1 MPKPICEG
9 LNLRPL
15 QKQLRQEL
23 GDLARFQHQYNS
35 LKSKGIIV
43 EPMYLDYEAARATI
57 YERYNDCK
65 NRMIQA
71 HKDREKINARNVS
84 QYIPF

>member
-1 MPKPICEG
+1 M
-9 LNLRPL
+9 NLWQGNLPATLL

-23 GDLARFQHQYNS
+23 GDLARFRHLYNS
-35 LKSKGIIV
+35 LKCKGIIV
-43 EPMYLDYEAARATI
+43 EPLYLDYEAARATI

-84 QYIPF
+84 QYLPF

>member
-15 QKQLRQEL
+15 QKQLRQDL
-23 GDLARFQHQYNS
+23 GDLARFKHLYGS

-43 EPMYLDYEAARATI
+43 ESLYLDYEAARATI

-84 QYIPF
+84 QYLPF